1 MLYTSCALYLWSQR
15 KIRKTYFLL
24 AYTTLLLVVETIFIV
39 VQATSVQSVY
49 IDNRN
54 YPGGP
59 WVYFLE
65 TQHLAVN
72 VLFYAAL
79 YLLTFFS
86 DMLMVSGPSTF
97 SSSNS
102 DYSNISCGAVGL
114 SGLHLVILVV

>member
-1 MLYTSCALYLWSQR
+1 MCALLVESKKNSKDIFSSR
-15 KIRKTYFLL
+15 LH
-24 AYTTLLLVVETIFIV
+24 YTPSRCRDHIHRCASDLRPVC
-39 VQATSVQSVY
+39 VY
-49 IDNRN
+49 RQ
-54 YPGGP
+54 PKLSWWP
-59 WVYFLE
+59 VVYFLE